1 MRRQQHDDNNR
12 YNVPAMP
19 PATSPINQPNMPPGV
34 SPITQPNMP
43 PAVSPIM
50 QPKMPPAVS
59 PITQPNMP
67 RKSPCPFTPPPGTAF
82 NPIGVPP
89 WAGQPVMPPTS
100 SPATQPPVAAPT
112 TPMNPVDF
120 DRQPGPP
127 VLTDAGYLQ
136 ADLKRYIGYPVKV
149 EFILGTNMF
158 VDREGILLEVGIDH
172 IVLRETRTDDLLFAD
187 LYAIKFVTV
196 LL

>member
-1 MRRQQHDDNNR
+1 MRRQQNDDNNR

-19 PATSPINQPNMPPGV
+19 PAV

-43 PAVSPIM
+43 PVVSPIR
-50 QPKMPPAVS
+50 QPKTPPVVSPIRQPNMPPVVS

-67 RKSPCPFTPPPGTAF
+67 KMSPCPFVPPPGTAF
-82 NPIGVPP
+82 NPVGVPP
-89 WAGQPVMPPTS
+89 WAAQPGMPPTS
-100 SPATQPPVAAPT
+100 SPSTQPPATSPT
-112 TPMNPVDF
+112 TPRTPADF
-120 DRQPGPP
+120 EREPGPP
-127 VLTDAGYLQ
+127 VLTNDGYLQ
-136 ADLKRYIGYPVKV
+136 AHLKQYIGYPVKV

-158 VDREGILLEVGIDH
+158 IDREGTLIDVGIDH

-187 LYAIKFVTV
+187 FYAIKFVTI